1 MVLTA
6 YLQVPFPGP
15 LQVLDR
21 AAVRLL
27 QAVRSPLVFRLQ
39 LIQLHPQVLPLLV
52 ELVLQLLQRRLWLGQ
67 LHLQT
72 LLQQGDLGGKV
83 ETEVVRQEV
92 YQSSTDV
99 RPGVVGLTL
108 CVCVCTSH
116 IKHFVFCFFKAS
128 LPTTTLFPIR
138 PRETGF
144 VCIHSLLL
152 LVQFHQETRSSRQLL
167 YLSNDTELLFWTRIT
182 FKYIYIYI

>member
-52 ELVLQLLQRRLWLGQ
+52 ELVLQLLQRRLRLGQ

-92 YQSSTDV
+92 YQSSADV
-99 RPGVVGLTL
+99 RPGVVCLTL
-108 CVCVCTSH
+108 CV
-116 IKHFVFCFFKAS
+116 
-128 LPTTTLFPIR
+128 
-138 PRETGF
+138 
-144 VCIHSLLL
+144 
-152 LVQFHQETRSSRQLL
+152 
-167 YLSNDTELLFWTRIT
+167 
-182 FKYIYIYI
+182 

>member
-1 MVLTA
+1 MLMVLTA

-27 QAVRSPLVFRLQ
+27 QAVRSPLMFRLQ

-52 ELVLQLLQRRLWLGQ
+52 ELVLQLLQRRLRLGQ

-108 CVCVCTSH
+108 CVCVLHTLSTLF
-116 IKHFVFCFFKAS
+116 FVFLKPHSQQQQLYFPSDPEKQGLFVF
-128 LPTTTLFPIR
+128 TLF
-138 PRETGF
+138 
-144 VCIHSLLL
+144 
-152 LVQFHQETRSSRQLL
+152 
-167 YLSNDTELLFWTRIT
+167 YL
-182 FKYIYIYI
+182 

>member
-27 QAVRSPLVFRLQ
+27 QAVRSPLMFRLQ

-52 ELVLQLLQRRLWLGQ
+52 ELVLQLLQRRLRLGQ

-92 YQSSTDV
+92 YQSSADV

-108 CVCVCTSH
+108 CVCTSH
-116 IKHFVFCFFKAS
+116 IKHFVFLKPHSQQQQLYFPSDPEKQGLFVF
-128 LPTTTLFPIR
+128 TLFY
-138 PRETGF
+138 F
-144 VCIHSLLL
+144 
-152 LVQFHQETRSSRQLL
+152 
-167 YLSNDTELLFWTRIT
+167 
-182 FKYIYIYI
+182 